1 MTSFSFTIYIVI
13 VSFFVKNLSC
23 GGALRA
29 ISFFSKKSPCGRRRA
44 ASPLGLRP
52 RRLQSIFRRP
62 RSPPFRAAYAVL
74 MTASKAVFDFMFS
87 HVRLVHLVPA

>member
-1 MTSFSFTIYIVI
+1 MIAIHLLQCRLFLVI

-29 ISFFSKKSPCGRRRA
+29 ISFFSKKSPCGRGRA

-52 RRLQSIFRRP
+52 RRLQSI
-62 RSPPFRAAYAVL
+62 
-74 MTASKAVFDFMFS
+74 
-87 HVRLVHLVPA
+87 